1 MRNTSELRE
10 LVAAY
15 LERLELAPELGS
27 LEQPVRYAVGG
38 KLIRP
43 VLCLATAEA
52 AGADA
57 EQALPAAIAVELVHS
72 FSLVHDDLPALD
84 DDEIR
89 RGKPTVHA
97 EYGERTAILVGDAL
111 LAEAFALAATY
122 ETSRVTREL
131 AQATLRMIGG
141 QQLDFD
147 GGADRRSVHGLKTA
161 ALFEAPVGCALWL
174 AGVPETEQTPWRSF
188 ARNVGLLFQVV
199 DDLLDGD
206 GLAAELGAEGARR
219 LADDHAARAHA
230 ALGEVDVDTS
240 VLADIVD
247 SLASRTA

>member
-1 MRNTSELRE
+1 MHSTSELRD
-10 LVAAY
+10 LVASY

-43 VLCLATAEA
+43 VLCLAAAEA
-52 AGADA
+52 AGADV
-57 EQALPAAIAVELVHS
+57 EDALPAAIAVELVHS

-84 DDEIR
+84 DDDVR

-111 LAEAFALAATY
+111 LAEAFALT
-122 ETSRVTREL
+122 TSYRTPQVTREL

-141 QQLDFD
+141 QQLDFE

-161 ALFEAPVGCALWL
+161 ALFEAPVACALWL
-174 AGVPETEQTPWRSF
+174 ARIPEAEQRPWRSF
-188 ARNVGLLFQVV
+188 ARNAGLLFQVV

-206 GLAAELGAEGARR
+206 GLAAELGEEGARR
-219 LADDHAARAHA
+219 LADDHAARARE
-230 ALGEVDVDTS
+230 ALGEVDADTTI
-240 VLADIVD
+240 LTEIVD
-247 SLASRTA
+247 SLATRSA